1 VGVIQRLMGGGMKR
15 HNGGEIRG
23 RARGGVVSHSHELF
37 GGDWWM
43 MEEHL
48 RSCTNIHKQFV

>member
-1 VGVIQRLMGGGMKR
+1 VGVIQHHLGGGLKR

-23 RARGGVVSHSHELF
+23 RARGGGGVSHSRELL
-37 GGDWWM
+37 GGDWRM

-48 RSCTNIHKQFV
+48 RSCMKYS

>member
-1 VGVIQRLMGGGMKR
+1 MKR